1 MAVNKVDLNGE
12 TLIDLTADTATAED
26 VAEGKTFHLASGEQA
41 TGTSTGGS
49 GSDLGIIEAMDEP
62 LPTPEET
69 DPYVVYDNDDKS
81 AYVRKIYD
89 KENAIYSPGEGYDYY
104 YICSYE
110 EINGISYYFIYWST
124 YEIVSC
130 NGSGF
135 RQVVT
140 GGTRAYAN
148 VNLICTNGKKSQ
160 AQYETVEDAINALKQ
175 NTTVYVDET
184 NPAYGYKSRTS
195 SSSSTPSFNFSFPI
209 QRSNSTAK
217 ITYVS
222 NARFPSAM
230 GDAKITTSTKVANY
244 NGSVDGFIDYG
255 TYEDQYAKLLDELDI
270 PLPTDDDDGKALVV
284 QDGKIVY
291 ENIVSLPTPTASDAG
306 KVPTVNTAGDAYEL
320 QTPQSGGGGRYLH
333 TIYFED
339 YRMYPYLKFYSA
351 SSSKITSG
359 TTGEKQSAFSSV
371 EGSALYIVSDG
382 EMYGGVLTWDSAAS
396 AAKAVYFNGSG
407 SATALSLS
415 SIWGEETSE
424 A

>member
-41 TGTSTGGS
+41 TGTSTSGS

-69 DPYVVYDNDDKS
+69 DPYVVYDNDDLS
-81 AYVRKIYD
+81 AYVRKVRQTSANTIYPPNESTLYYAVILGTTGSSFSGQY
-89 KENAIYSPGEGYDYY
+89 KIVWASQEKITFSGGGNTTYPGA
-104 YICSYE
+104 YE
-110 EINGISYYFIYWST
+110 RAEVRSISYYSTDSYTSIDEAETAIKSNTTPYTQATSLTYFYRTNTSAIYLS
-124 YEIVSC
+124 
-130 NGSGF
+130 NP
-135 RQVVT
+135 VVK
-140 GGTRAYAN
+140 
-148 VNLICTNGKKSQ
+148 TN
-160 AQYETVEDAINALKQ
+160 INA
-175 NTTVYVDET
+175 TISYVERLEKGSMTSLIGATYRDVNAY
-184 NPAYGYKSRTS
+184 NPFSGYIS
-195 SSSSTPSFNFSFPI
+195 
-209 QRSNSTAK
+209 
-217 ITYVS
+217 
-222 NARFPSAM
+222 
-230 GDAKITTSTKVANY
+230 
-244 NGSVDGFIDYG
+244 GSVTNHYS
-255 TYEDQYAKLLDELDI
+255 KLLDSEDI

-306 KVPTVNTAGDAYEL
+306 KVPTVNAAGDAYEL

-339 YRMYPYLKFYSA
+339 YGMYPYLKFYSA